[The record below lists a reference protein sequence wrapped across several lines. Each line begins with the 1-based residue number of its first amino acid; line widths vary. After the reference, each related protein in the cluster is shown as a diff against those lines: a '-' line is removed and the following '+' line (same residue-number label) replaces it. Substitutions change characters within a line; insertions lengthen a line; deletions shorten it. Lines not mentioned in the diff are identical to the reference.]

1 MYYSAIGVLAALVLL
16 IVNWDILLSRELYDK
31 PAWNVYRKF
40 LFAVLMY
47 YVSDILWGILENQKL
62 SKALFVD
69 TTLYFIAMAS
79 GISFWAEYNV
89 AYLNEKSLF
98 GRFLIYI
105 GRGIAGVITCLTV
118 INIFRPVLFTVDSRS
133 VYTPLLPRYILL
145 VCQIVFLLIIAGF
158 ALISMIRRG
167 YNTEE
172 GVRFRISASFGIF
185 MAVFL
190 LIQVWFPYLP
200 LYSIAYMLGTCLLHA
215 FVVNDEKE
223 ERRRELAEAEKLSE
237 LRDRF
242 VSLIDNMPG
251 MSFMKDASTG
261 KYLACNRTFAEYAH
275 KDTTDEVV
283 GLTDAQIFDE
293 VTAAHFVEDDRIA
306 VSMSKPY
313 VFYED
318 VLDAAGKPMQL
329 QTTKL
334 KFKDTAGRICIV
346 GMCQDI
352 TDLVSIR
359 REHALTKEAYESAV
373 SSGLM
378 YNHIAQTLARDFTL
392 MFYVNTDSEE
402 FTEYRREKNGTALS
416 EVRQGW
422 HFFSDCKA
430 ELSESVFD
438 EDKEAFLTAMN
449 RKNLMKA
456 LSVRDTFVLN
466 YRGITEEGTVYYSMK
481 ISRMENDDQYIIV
494 GFTNVDSEMHETMA
508 KNEALIA
515 ALDSA
520 EATIRST
527 SASLAGMSHEIRT
540 PINAIIG
547 LENLA
552 LKNKELDPDTRKYFE
567 KIGTSAH
574 HLLGIVNNILV
585 MSNIESGRN
594 RINENRFS
602 LRVMLEQINGNMRS
616 ECEKRGLRYE
626 FFLAQKLEDTYI
638 GDDNKLRLVLWN
650 ILSNAEKFTEAPG
663 SVTMMVK
670 IAEANDDMVN
680 LCFSIK
686 DTGIGM
692 DKDFLS
698 KMFDAFSMQSEYS
711 TSRFGRSGLGMAITK
726 RLVEMMKGTISVTSK
741 KGVGTEFIVTLPLM
755 VDDSSESIGSGVL
768 DLEAVNILVVDDNRI
783 EAEHARMMLSE
794 AGIKSDICTGGEE
807 ALRMMEERSQNGH
820 PYNIVLTDWNMP
832 GMDGAETAAAILSR
846 YGRNCIVA
854 AMTAYSFDDI
864 REEANKVGVFSCL
877 EKPLFASS
885 LHDDL
890 TRIARQSDLNIFKEK
905 ERARLEGRR
914 ILLAED
920 VDINAEILTDILEME
935 NIKVDHAANG
945 KAAVELFEKST
956 ADIYS
961 AIVMDVRMPLMDG
974 LEAAR
979 VIRAMDREDA
989 KRIPIIALTANAF
1002 DEDVQL
1008 SMQAGMNEHLTKPV
1022 EAEHLIRVL
1031 GELIFDSER
1040 SLGKN
1045 V

>member
-16 IVNWDILLSRELYDK
+16 IVNWDILWSGELYDK

-40 LFAVLMY
+40 LFAVLIY
-47 YVSDILWGILENQKL
+47 YVTDILWGIMENQKL

-69 TTLYFIAMAS
+69 TTLYFIAMAA

-89 AYLNEKSLF
+89 AFLNEKSLF
-98 GRFLIYI
+98 GRFLKYM
-105 GRGIAGVITCLTV
+105 GKGIAGVITLLTV
-118 INIFRPVLFTVDSRS
+118 TNIFKPVLFTVDSSS
-133 VYTPLLPRYILL
+133 VYKPLLPRNIML

-158 ALISMIRRG
+158 ALVSMIRGG
-167 YNTEE
+167 YSYEE
-172 GVRFRISASFGIF
+172 GTRFRISASFGIF

-223 ERRRELAEAEKLSE
+223 DRKRELAEAEKISE

-242 VSLIDNMPG
+242 VSLLDNMPG
-251 MSFMKDASTG
+251 MTFMKDASTG
-261 KYLACNRTFAEYAH
+261 KYLACNRTFVEYAR
-275 KDTTDEVV
+275 KDSTDEVV
-283 GLTDAQIFDE
+283 GLTDAQMFDAE
-293 VTAAHFVEDDRIA
+293 TAAHFVEDDRIA
-306 VSMSKPY
+306 LSMSKPY

-318 VLDAAGKPMQL
+318 VFDAAGKPKQL
-329 QTTKL
+329 QTTKIR
-334 KFKDTAGRICIV
+334 FKDSTGRTCLV
-346 GMCQDI
+346 GMCQDV

-359 REHALTKEAYESAV
+359 REHAMTKEAYENAV
-373 SSGLM
+373 NSGRL
-378 YNHIAQTLARDFTL
+378 YNHIAQTLARAHTL
-392 MFYVNTDSEE
+392 MFCVNTDSEE
-402 FTEYRREKNGTALS
+402 FIEYRGGENGSTLS
-416 EVRQGW
+416 EVRRGW
-422 HFFSDCKA
+422 HFFSDCKM

-438 EDKEAFLTAMN
+438 DDKEAFLTAMN

-456 LSVRDTFVLN
+456 LSRRDTFVMN
-466 YRGITEEGTVYYSMK
+466 YRKMVDGKAVYFSMK
-481 ISRMENDDQYIIV
+481 ISRMENDEQYIIV
-494 GFTNVDSEMHETMA
+494 GFTDVDSEMRETMA
-508 KNEALIA
+508 KNEALTT
-515 ALDSA
+515 ALDLA
-520 EATIRST
+520 EAANRSKT
-527 SASLAGMSHEIRT
+527 AFLAGMSNEIRT

-552 LKNKELDPDTRKYFE
+552 LKNNDLDTETRKYLE

-574 HLLGIVNNILV
+574 HLLAVINNILV

-594 RINENRFS
+594 SINDSRFS
-602 LRVMLEQINGNMRS
+602 MKAMLEHINGHMS
-616 ECEKRGLRYE
+616 AECRKKGIKYECILPDDLEK
-626 FFLAQKLEDTYI
+626 TYI
-638 GDDNKLRLVLWN
+638 GDDKKLRQVLWN
-650 ILSNAEKFTEAPG
+650 LLSNAVKFTEAPG
-663 SVTMMVK
+663 SVTMTVK
-670 IAEANDDMVN
+670 TTAMHEDSVSMNFIVN
-680 LCFSIK
+680 

-692 DKDFLS
+692 DKEFLS
-698 KMFDAFSMQSEYS
+698 KLFDAFSLQKEQGIV
-711 TSRFGRSGLGMAITK
+711 RFGGSGLGMSITK
-726 RLVEMMKGTISVTSK
+726 RLVEMMDGTISVSSE
-741 KGVGTEFIVTLPLM
+741 KGVGTEFSVTVTLHRADGIENIPNG
-755 VDDSSESIGSGVL
+755 EL
-768 DLEAVNILVVDDNRI
+768 DLQALYLLVVDDNRI

-794 AGIKSDICTGGEE
+794 AGIKADICSCGEE
-807 ALRMMEERSQNGH
+807 ALRMLEEQAQKGQ
-820 PYNIVLTDWNMP
+820 PYNMVLTDWNMP
-832 GMDGAETAAAILSR
+832 GMDGAETSTEILSR
-846 YGRNCIVA
+846 YGRECIVV
-854 AMTAYSFDDI
+854 AMTAYSWDDI
-864 REEANKVGVFSCL
+864 REEANKVGVYSCL
-877 EKPLFASS
+877 EKPLFASH

-890 TRIARQSDLNIFKEK
+890 GRIARQSDLHIFKEK
-905 ERARLEGRR
+905 ERARLAGRR

-920 VDINAEILTDILEME
+920 VDINAEILTDMLEME

-956 ADIYS
+956 SGIYS
-961 AIVMDVRMPLMDG
+961 AILMDVRMPLMDG